1 MEEKKVIKLKFNS
14 KIMIIF
20 TILMIGLIVTLFWKI
35 NINTNDTSIDFFAVQ
50 THSGFNDVLMNSKY
64 KIINQQELDIFNEL
78 YKGFELSNKYDLSNN
93 TIFIQT
99 QVCGSGSISIDFKR
113 VNIDKNVE
121 FKFTSTSPEIGTMDM
136 AYWYLVAIVPNT
148 QLNGVNIDEWKSP
161 IDVKDS
167 LITEYTISIK
177 SESLSL
183 INSLNIIK
191 RELNNI
197 GNIKITKY
205 REVIDNY
212 SNHADNTKYYSLLSY
227 DKECA
232 NLLVENINNM
242 DTDLKA
248 ELSSAERN
256 IIDYHDFQ
264 KSIFNE
270 ANISYEIVLHC
281 RNSLGGFDNREQII
295 DIMKPDELSRANSSN
310 GKLTCIF
317 NNSSVNNFEK
327 TIKTIQQYEEEWN
340 LSYYEIS
347 VYWKY

>member
-1 MEEKKVIKLKFNS
+1 M
-14 KIMIIF
+14 
-20 TILMIGLIVTLFWKI
+20 
-35 NINTNDTSIDFFAVQ
+35 
-50 THSGFNDVLMNSKY
+50 
-64 KIINQQELDIFNEL
+64 
-78 YKGFELSNKYDLSNN
+78 
-93 TIFIQT
+93 
-99 QVCGSGSISIDFKR
+99 
-113 VNIDKNVE
+113 
-121 FKFTSTSPEIGTMDM
+121 
-136 AYWYLVAIVPNT
+136 
-148 QLNGVNIDEWKSP
+148 
-161 IDVKDS
+161 
-167 LITEYTISIK
+167 
-177 SESLSL
+177 
-183 INSLNIIK
+183 
-191 RELNNI
+191 NNI